1 MLSQMGQ
8 YDSNLV
14 PAFSKYIDSLGV
26 LNEEKC
32 TKKDF
37 VGETEC
43 EIELEVS
50 YS

>member
-8 YDSNLV
+8 YDSNWV
-14 PAFSKYIDSLGV
+14 PAGSKYIDSLGV

-37 VGETEC
+37 VGEREC
-43 EIELEVS
+43 EVKLEDS